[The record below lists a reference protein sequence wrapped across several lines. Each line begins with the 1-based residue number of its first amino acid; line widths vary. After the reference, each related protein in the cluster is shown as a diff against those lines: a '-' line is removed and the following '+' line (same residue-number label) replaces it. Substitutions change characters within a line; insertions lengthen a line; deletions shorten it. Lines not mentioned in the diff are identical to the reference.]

1 MKTAILF
8 ITTFLSANFAT
19 AQVLFTENF
28 DNLTLGALSTDP
40 TGATSGQNGWYVE
53 ETTGGTEIVVVAEP
67 GRGNVLN
74 VKPTNPAGNN
84 FGARFRQK
92 DIDALWN
99 SRNAGNDILV
109 LQFEYYFAVGT
120 TSFASFMGFLR
131 NNAVFTMI
139 NQSNGQLNFSYQKTS
154 AGAGGLGTVTSVNN
168 TNAWISVEIFV
179 DYSTG
184 NMYLYIPVL
193 SILESYAF
201 SHNDIPDTLEFRYG
215 HMIPPNN
222 PNVGGKFDNIR
233 ISALQ
238 TLPAY
243 LGIDDFISSKFNVF
257 PNPVIDM
264 VTISNAE
271 NIGIDEITVYDV
283 NGRIIKSQEGKTANE
298 IQLNIED
305 LATGTYLLHIQT
317 NAGTAVK
324 KFIKK

>member
-179 DYSTG
+179 
-184 NMYLYIPVL
+184 
-193 SILESYAF
+193 
-201 SHNDIPDTLEFRYG
+201 
-215 HMIPPNN
+215 
-222 PNVGGKFDNIR
+222 
-233 ISALQ
+233 
-238 TLPAY
+238 
-243 LGIDDFISSKFNVF
+243 
-257 PNPVIDM
+257 
-264 VTISNAE
+264 
-271 NIGIDEITVYDV
+271 
-283 NGRIIKSQEGKTANE
+283 
-298 IQLNIED
+298 
-305 LATGTYLLHIQT
+305 
-317 NAGTAVK
+317 
-324 KFIKK
+324 